1 MNIPLSDYTTG
12 ATVASDL
19 VNTSPT
25 VRVTTGDALPDTA
38 ALARFLAEHDV
49 RLDAPPPTD
58 DDLRLVHV
66 LRMQIRVILET
77 ETEEHAVAGAS
88 VLVRRAALAPVLH
101 RDDDGRW
108 QWHVP
113 TAPGAPLAD
122 ELAALVGVGLFGV
135 VRTLGRER
143 FRSCAAPGCR
153 GVFVDT
159 SRAGKRR
166 YCMPDLCGNRLNVA
180 NHRARRRLGSVAR

>member
-1 MNIPLSDYTTG
+1 MIIPLSDYTIG

-25 VRVTTGDALPDTA
+25 VRVTTGDALPDAA
-38 ALARFLAEHDV
+38 ALRRFLAERGV

-58 DDLRLVHV
+58 DDLRLVHM

-77 ETEEHAVAGAS
+77 ETEEHAIAGS
-88 VLVRRAALAPVLH
+88 TVLIKRAGLAPVLH

-108 QWHVP
+108 QWHLP

-122 ELAALVGVGLFGV
+122 ELAALVGVGLAGV

-143 FRSCAAPGCR
+143 FRTCAAPGCR

-166 YCMPDLCGNRLNVA
+166 YCMPERCGNRVNVA
-180 NHRARRRLGSVAR
+180 RHRARRLGSVAR